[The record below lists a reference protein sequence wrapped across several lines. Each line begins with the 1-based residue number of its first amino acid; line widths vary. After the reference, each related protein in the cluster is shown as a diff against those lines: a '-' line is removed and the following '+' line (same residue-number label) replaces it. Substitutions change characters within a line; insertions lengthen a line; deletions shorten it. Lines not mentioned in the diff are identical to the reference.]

1 MNHIPSRPA
10 LRRHHPGVIHSS
22 ALRTGALTLALLAAL
37 PCAAES
43 LRVDYVLGASLMHS
57 DNITL
62 SDTAPVSE
70 TVLSPEV
77 SFEATQSG
85 SATSLKARGRLQ
97 YLDYRDG
104 VFGDEARGEFAGQ
117 FNWMLLPQRLNFVVE
132 DYLGRQPV
140 DFAAGYSPGNQQQI
154 NVFTAGPSLFA
165 RFGET
170 TRGQLDM
177 RYSDTYA
184 EETRE
189 FNGKRYLA
197 AGRLFRDLAPSQWL
211 SANIEASQVRFD
223 LDASTDYKRYDGYVG
238 YRHESA
244 RINLDASLGYTRLEQ
259 DNASGHES
267 SPLARL
273 QFDWQLA
280 PRSLVTARASYQFA
294 DTASDLVSESSRLD
308 TLVIEDIAAATG
320 LVGPAVYRQRRYEIG
335 YQYSGDRWDI
345 LARPYVDRVDYTDA
359 LLPGW
364 ETHGVYVDVE
374 YRLRPQ
380 LSLTASAAREDR
392 EFDDASREDD
402 DSLFRIGLSY
412 QFSRHLTGSVGWQ
425 RRDRD
430 SSMPGQGY
438 RENLA
443 TIGISYRR

>member
-1 MNHIPSRPA
+1 MDRNPLPAAPGRRPTRVLRIAA
-10 LRRHHPGVIHSS
+10 LP
-22 ALRTGALTLALLAAL
+22 LALLAAL

-85 SATSLKARGRLQ
+85 SATSFNARGRLQ

-104 VFGDEARGEFAGQ
+104 TFGDEARGEFAGQ

-132 DYLGRQPV
+132 DYLGRQPI
-140 DFAAGYSPGNQQQI
+140 DFAAGYNPGNQQQI
-154 NVFTAGPSLFA
+154 NVFNAGPSLFA
-165 RFGET
+165 RFGQAM
-170 TRGQLDM
+170 RGQLDL

-189 FNGKRYLA
+189 FNGTRHLA
-197 AGRLFRDLAPSQWL
+197 AVRLFRDLASNQWL
-211 SANIEASQVRFD
+211 SANIEASRVRFD
-223 LDASTDYKRYDGYVG
+223 LDGSDDYERYDGYVG

-244 RINLDASLGYTRLEQ
+244 RLSLDASLGYTRLEQ
-259 DNASGHES
+259 DDAADHET

-273 QFDWQLA
+273 QLEWQLA
-280 PRSLVTARASYQFA
+280 PRSLLTARASYQFA
-294 DTASDLVSESSRLD
+294 DTASDLVSESDRLE
-308 TLVIEDIAAATG
+308 TLVIEDVAGVAG
-320 LVGPAVYRQRRYEIG
+320 LVGPEVYRQRRYEVG
-335 YQYSGDRWDI
+335 YQYDGDRWNI
-345 LARPYVDRVDYTDA
+345 LVRPYLDRVDYADA
-359 LLPGW
+359 VLSGW
-364 ETHGVYVDVE
+364 ETHGAYVDFE

-380 LSLTASAAREDR
+380 LSLTASVAREDR
-392 EFDDASREDD
+392 DFDEEAREDE

-412 QFSRHLTGSVGWQ
+412 RFSRHLSCSIGWQ
-425 RRDRD
+425 RRERD
-430 SSMPGQGY
+430 SSAPGQDY

>member
-1 MNHIPSRPA
+1 MDHNPSRPA
-10 LRRHHPGVIHSS
+10 SRRHRPG
-22 ALRTGALTLALLAAL
+22 ALRICLLPLALLAAL

-85 SATSLKARGRLQ
+85 SATSFKARGRLQ

-104 VFGDEARGEFAGQ
+104 TFGDEARGEFAGQ

-140 DFAAGYSPGNQQQI
+140 DFAAGYSLGNQQQI
-154 NVFTAGPSLFA
+154 NVFNAGPSVFA
-165 RFGET
+165 RFGAT
-170 TRGQLDM
+170 MRGQVDL

-189 FNGKRYLA
+189 FNGERYLA
-197 AGRLFRDLAPSQWL
+197 AGRLFRDLAPDQWL

-223 LDASTDYKRYDGYVG
+223 IGSSTDYKRYDGYIG

-244 RINLDASLGYTRLEQ
+244 RVNLDASLGYTRLEQ

-273 QFDWQLA
+273 QLEWQLA

-308 TLVIEDIAAATG
+308 TLVIEDIAIATG
-320 LVGPAVYRQRRYEIG
+320 LVGPSVYRQRRYEVG
-335 YQYSGDRWDI
+335 YQYDGDRWDI
-345 LARPYVDRVDYTDA
+345 LARPYMERVDYNDA
-359 LLPGW
+359 ALSGW
-364 ETHGVYVDVE
+364 ETRGAYVDVS

-380 LSLTASAAREDR
+380 LTLTASAQRENR
-392 EFDDASREDD
+392 EFDEASREDD
-402 DSLFRIGLSY
+402 DSLLRIGLSY
-412 QFSRHLTGSVGWQ
+412 QFSRHLSGSVGLQ

-430 SSMPGQGY
+430 SSVPGEDY
-438 RENLA
+438 REDLA

>member
-1 MNHIPSRPA
+1 MNHTPSHRT
-10 LRRHHPGVIHSS
+10 LRFCTLS
-22 ALRTGALTLALLAAL
+22 LALLATL

-43 LRVDYVLGASLMHS
+43 LRVDYVLGVSLMHS

-70 TVLSPEV
+70 DVLSPKV

-85 SATSLKARGRLQ
+85 SATSFKARGTLQ

-104 VFGDEARGEFAGQ
+104 VFGDEARGDFAGQ
-117 FNWMLLPQRLNFVVE
+117 FNWMLLPQRLNFVVA

-140 DFAAGYSPGNQQQI
+140 DFTAGYSPGNQQQV

-165 RFGET
+165 HFGEAM
-170 TRGQLDM
+170 RGQLDL

-197 AGRLFRDLAPSQWL
+197 AGRLFRDLAPDQWL

-223 LDASTDYKRYDGYVG
+223 LDGASNNYKRYDGYVG

-259 DNASGHES
+259 DGTPGHES

-273 QFDWQLA
+273 QLEWQLA
-280 PRSLVTARASYQFA
+280 PRSLATARASYQFA

-308 TLVIEDIAAATG
+308 TLVIEDVAAATG
-320 LVGPAVYRQRRYEIG
+320 LVGPAVYRQRRYELG
-335 YQYSGDRWDI
+335 YQYTGDRWDFI
-345 LARPYVDRVDYTDA
+345 ARPYADRVDYTDA

-364 ETHGVYVDVE
+364 ETHGAYVDVE

-380 LSLTASAAREDR
+380 LSLTASAARENR
-392 EFDDASREDD
+392 KFDDASREDD

-412 QFSRHLTGSVGWQ
+412 QFSQHLSGSVGWQ

-430 SSMPGQGY
+430 SSVPGQDY